1 MKMNHEANPTK
12 AGKTLILAAVCL
24 MAGLLA
30 QPASA
35 SLLNLNYNYF
45 PDLMSDNILVTYNA
59 GNGAFDAFGY
69 AETYKP
75 NSAPS
80 SWQTLYP
87 YDFHIS
93 AIFDTVGN
101 VSSGTL
107 DIYSESTAE
116 HLLQGNLSAL
126 GFGYNAGSADPTM
139 DFLFKDIT
147 GTYAPDYGN
156 TLAGVVLG
164 FSGIQINPA
173 SNVMVSFSN
182 MDSNGLGIGTSDT
195 KAPAS
200 SVPEPST
207 MSLLLFGLLGA
218 GALYKI
224 RAAKLS

>member
-1 MKMNHEANPTK
+1 MKMNHETNLKKT
-12 AGKTLILAAVCL
+12 GKTLILAALCL

-35 SLLNLNYNYF
+35 SLLNLSLNHL
-45 PDLMSDNILVTYNA
+45 PDLMSDNILVSYDA
-59 GNGAFDAFGY
+59 GSGAFDAFGF
-69 AETYKP
+69 AETYTKSGSP
-75 NSAPS
+75 
-80 SWQTLYP
+80 QTILFP

-93 AIFDTVGN
+93 AIIHTDGSF
-101 VSSGTL
+101 SAGTL
-107 DIYSESTAE
+107 DIFNENNTSE

-126 GFGYNAGSADPTM
+126 GFGFNTGSADPTM

-147 GTYAPDYGN
+147 GTYAPDYGA
-156 TLAGVVLG
+156 LAGVVLG
-164 FSGIQINPA
+164 FSGLPITPTNNIL
-173 SNVMVSFSN
+173 VSFNN
-182 MDSNGLGIGTSDT
+182 MNIDGVGIGTSDT